1 MGIPLKLISAPL
13 GAVVLSSMIAIAP
26 AGAQSTQRSAAATPT
41 QSTILGPAMLRAGTA
56 ELSCGTGPAGLGP
69 WGADRIEQTLNLT
82 DPQLAKFSAL
92 KTASQRAIQYLN
104 ESCPKND
111 PVTPTGRLQGMER
124 RLAAMLEAVRTVEP
138 ALDDFYGALTDE
150 QKARMNT
157 MEPASKTRVSAVDS
171 DKARASAAEP
181 DNESDE
187 ESTYTDRHGRVHHRH
202 HHGHR
207 HFGFRLRIPIPF

>member
-1 MGIPLKLISAPL
+1 MGIPLKLVSAPL
-13 GAVVLSSMIAIAP
+13 GAVLSSMIAIAP
-26 AGAQSTQRSAAATPT
+26 AAAQSSQRSAAATPA
-41 QSTILGPAMLRAGTA
+41 QSTILGPAMLRTGTA
-56 ELSCGTGPAGLGP
+56 DLSCGTGPAGLGP

-82 DPQLAKFSAL
+82 DPQLAKFAAL
-92 KTASQRAIQYLN
+92 KTASQRAVQYLN

-124 RLAAMLEAVRTVEP
+124 RLSAMLEAVRTVEP
-138 ALDDFYGALTDE
+138 ALDDFYASLTDE

-157 MEPASKTRVSAVDS
+157 MEPSSKTRVSAVDS
-171 DKARASAAEP
+171 KARASAAEP
-181 DNESDE
+181 DNENEE

>member
-1 MGIPLKLISAPL
+1 MRIPLKLVSAPL
-13 GAVVLSSMIAIAP
+13 GALVLSSMIAIAP
-26 AGAQSTQRSAAATPT
+26 AAAQSSQRSAAATPA

-56 ELSCGTGPAGLGP
+56 DLSCGTGPAGLGP
-69 WGADRIEQTLNLT
+69 WGADRIEQALTLT
-82 DPQLAKFSAL
+82 EAQRTKFAAL

-124 RLAAMLEAVRTVEP
+124 RLSAMLEAVRTVEP
-138 ALDDFYGALTDE
+138 ALDDFYASLSDE

-171 DKARASAAEP
+171 DKARASTAEP
-181 DNESDE
+181 DNESE
-187 ESTYTDRHGRVHHRH
+187 EEQTYTDRHGRVHHRH

>member
-1 MGIPLKLISAPL
+1 MGIPLKLMSAPL
-13 GAVVLSSMIAIAP
+13 GGVVLSSMIAIVP
-26 AGAQSTQRSAAATPT
+26 AAAQSSQRSAAAAPP
-41 QSTILGPAMLRAGTA
+41 QSTILGPAMLRSGTA

-69 WGADRIEQTLNLT
+69 WGVDRIEQTLNLT
-82 DPQLAKFSAL
+82 DAQLTKFGAL

-124 RLAAMLEAVRTVEP
+124 RLSAMLEAVRTVEP
-138 ALDDFYGALTDE
+138 ALDDFYASLSDE

-157 MEPASKTRVSAVDS
+157 MEPSSKTRVSAVDS
-171 DKARASAAEP
+171 KARASAAEP
-181 DNESDE
+181 DNESEE